1 MLNGLNTPSFHL
13 GYCVK
18 RVWEIGSIF
27 GESMKEDN
35 IERLSSYS
43 IIRAMCQNGYDN
55 YLDCFVPIVIQGFT
69 DNNFTTIDYIASELN
84 SFFPLPKL
92 MLLQVLNRAENKGYV
107 VKEPNSDRYCLNTSS
122 IGVFTNARKVAEQQ
136 VNEFVQDVEIYFK
149 EHLFKS
155 PKSILLLIKSFVNN
169 TGFLLNIK
177 NICEHL
183 DVSDNIIETVEQKYL
198 VQYLREKSQEKSR
211 HAETF
216 REIAMGY
223 IVSQALEWTDIQS
236 VNIKSFNKTQIFLD
250 SNFVFSILGFH
261 GKRIAEPAIELY
273 ENLSFFDF
281 NLCIFDFTL
290 RQLRAVL
297 NSYSPDKVIAI
308 EDPQFPSV
316 YNALKLRGWS
326 KKEVKE
332 YVDKLE
338 ATIKE
343 KRIQIIPTEITLA
356 DGKPPDDTDL
366 ASLFDIYG
374 GLFEKRKPKYGY
386 QSNHFG
392 KQHDLAAILMIQ
404 RIRKNDPVTIN
415 EPRAIF
421 LTSDRKLAEFN
432 QVDMD
437 RPEAGTLPEVLLDT
451 GLTTLLWVL
460 LKGRADIKFSL
471 ETIIAAYSRNLFINR
486 VVWEKFQAVFKQ
498 VVEHEGI
505 DVKTIPNMFYVN
517 IQNILNEYSDENI
530 NLITH
535 SFVEKQMREAKRE
548 YDLDRE
554 REMDATRTI
563 RLQEEKIAILE
574 IEKQKINEA
583 KESVESSITKKNK
596 IIAILLLLLSLMSVG
611 LVIYHFIR

>member
-1 MLNGLNTPSFHL
+1 
-13 GYCVK
+13 
-18 RVWEIGSIF
+18 
-27 GESMKEDN
+27 MKNDN

-43 IIRAMCQNGYDN
+43 IIKAMCQNGYDN
-55 YLDCFVPIVIQGFT
+55 YLDCFVPIAIQGFT
-69 DNNFTTIDYIASELN
+69 DNNYTSIDYIVSELN

-122 IGVFTNARKVAEQQ
+122 IGVFTNARKEAEQQ
-136 VNEFVQDVEIYFK
+136 VDEFVKDVEAYFK
-149 EHLFKS
+149 EHLFRT
-155 PKSILLLIKSFVNN
+155 PESILPLIRSFVNN

-177 NICEHL
+177 NLYEHL
-183 DVSDNIIETVEQKYL
+183 DVNENIIETVDQKYL
-198 VQYLREKSQEKSR
+198 IQYLRDKSQEKSR

-261 GKRIAEPAIELY
+261 GKRIAEPANELY
-273 ENLSFFDF
+273 ENLIFFDF
-281 NLCIFDFTL
+281 DIYIFDFTL

-297 NSYSPDKVIAI
+297 NSYSPEKVVAI

-316 YNALKLRGWS
+316 YNALKLWGWS
-326 KKEVKE
+326 KKDVKD
-332 YVDKLE
+332 YIDKLE
-338 ATIKE
+338 DTIKE
-343 KRIQIIPTEITLA
+343 KQIQIMSTEITLS
-356 DGKPPDDTDL
+356 DGKSPDDTDL
-366 ASLFDIYG
+366 INLFDIYG
-374 GLFEKRKPKYGY
+374 GLFEKRKPKYSY

-404 RIRKNDPVTIN
+404 RIRKNEPVTIN

-451 GLTTLLWVL
+451 GLTTVLWVL

-486 VVWEKFQAVFKQ
+486 VIWERFQAVFKQ
-498 VVEHEGI
+498 VVEDANI
-505 DVKTIPNMFYVN
+505 DVKAIPNMFYVN

-535 SFVEKQMREAKRE
+535 SFVEKQMREARRE
-548 YDLDRE
+548 FDLDRE
-554 REMDATRTI
+554 KEMEATRTI
-563 RLQEEKIAILE
+563 RLQEEKINMLE
-574 IEKQKINEA
+574 IERQKIKEE
-583 KESVESSITKKNK
+583 KESVESSVVKKNK
-596 IIAILLLLLSLMSVG
+596 IIAILLLLLSLVSIG
-611 LVIYHFIR
+611 LFVYHFSR